1 MVFLMLPGDA
11 IRTKEVLEKSG
22 VLKSKCDDA
31 IFYWLSNGKLEGY
44 YPVMLMIL
52 SGEALSTL

>member
-22 VLKSKCDDA
+22 VLKTKFDDA
-31 IFYWLSNGKLEGY
+31 IFYWLSNGKLEG
-44 YPVMLMIL
+44 VL
-52 SGEALSTL
+52 SCYVDDFV